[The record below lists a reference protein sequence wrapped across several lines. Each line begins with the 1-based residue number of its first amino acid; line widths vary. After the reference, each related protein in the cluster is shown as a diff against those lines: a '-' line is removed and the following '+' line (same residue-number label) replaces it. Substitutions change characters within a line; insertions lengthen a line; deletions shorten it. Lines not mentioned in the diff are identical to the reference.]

1 MGARLRC
8 VLGAGLAVGLGLG
21 AGCGGAKQPRFKAA
35 CAPDAALEKVVCT
48 VENVGQAR
56 GRACLTATQDLP
68 QGRPLIAQRACTGMI
83 EPGQAATL
91 VPRFDGDLAKCVTL
105 QPHEWICK
113 GHILES
119 DRALGENIPP
129 EAAPSPPGAAP
140 KPARPRA
147 PERKSPSASPSPSS
161 SGGASATPS

>member
-1 MGARLRC
+1 MLPRIVRC
-8 VLGAGLAVGLGLG
+8 VLGLGAALGLGLG
-21 AGCGGAKQPRFKAA
+21 VGAACGSAKDPRFKAA

-48 VENVGQAR
+48 VENVGKAR

-68 QGRPLIAQRACTGMI
+68 QGRPLIAQRACTGVI
-83 EPGQAATL
+83 EPGGTATL

-119 DRALGENIPP
+119 ERALGENIPP
-129 EAAPSPPGAAP
+129 EATPSPPGSAP
-140 KPARPRA
+140 KPARPKS
-147 PERKSPSASPSPSS
+147 PERKPVAPQAAPARSPIP
-161 SGGASATPS
+161 